1 LEIKMK
7 QIQIRCKGTSALS
20 LDSFQNFQGNL
31 KELREPE
38 YKKLRR
44 SIEKY
49 GFRFPIFVWGNM
61 ILDGHQRILVLKK
74 MISDGWSIDPLPV
87 IEIEAENEKEAKHLL
102 LLISSRYGHITD
114 DGLYEFIMTSELNF
128 DELKE
133 EIDLPEIDFKQFEQ
147 SYFSEE
153 PKDAEPQIDRAEELN
168 KKWQVKMGDLWQIG
182 EHRLLCGD
190 SIKTEDVG
198 RVMGGLKADCTV
210 TDPPYGVGIDYEK
223 FEDTLQNVRNLIA
236 GFIPLVLEHLPAAIV
251 SGVVAMWEY
260 PRPEWVGTWVHPS
273 AMGCG
278 PWGFNG
284 NNPILYYGKDPYLK
298 AGKGSRPDSIV
309 MATDRQGITGHPTP
323 KPLKVWEWLIE
334 RMSVD
339 QGQTV
344 FEPFGGSG
352 TGFVACQNLNRK
364 CRGIE
369 ISPAYC
375 AVILQRMEDAF
386 GLTGVRI

>member
-1 LEIKMK
+1 MNIK
-7 QIQIRCKGTSALS
+7 QIQIRCKGTSALP
-20 LDSFQNFQGNL
+20 LDSFQNLQGNL
-31 KELREPE
+31 KELRESE

-74 MISDGWSIDPLPV
+74 MISEGWSIGPIPI
-87 IEIEAENEKEAKHLL
+87 IEIEAENEREAKRLL

-133 EIDLPEIDFKQFEQ
+133 EIDLPGIDFKQFEQ
-147 SYFSEE
+147 NYFSEE
-153 PKDAEPQIDRAEELN
+153 LKDAEPQIDRAEELN
-168 KKWQVKMGDLWQIG
+168 KKWQVKTGDLWQIG

-190 SIKTEDVG
+190 STKAEDVE
-198 RVMGGLKADCTV
+198 RVMGGEKADCTV
-210 TDPPYGVGIDYEK
+210 TDPPYGVGVNYES
-223 FEDTLQNVRNLIA
+223 FDDTPENVKKLIK
-236 GFIPLVLEHLPAAIV
+236 GFMPFILNNLPAAV
-251 SGVVAMWEY
+251 VTGVMNLWDY
-260 PRPEWVGTWVHPS
+260 PRPKWIGTWVHPA
-273 AMGCG
+273 AMAPG

-284 NNPILYYGKDPYLK
+284 NNPILYYGGDPYLK
-298 AGKGSRPDSIV
+298 AGKGSRPDSVV
-309 MATDRQGITGHPTP
+309 MASDREGADGHPTP

-334 RMSVD
+334 RMTPEKN
-339 QGQTV
+339 QTV

-375 AVILQRMEDAF
+375 AVILERMATAF
-386 GLTGVRI
+386 PGIEIKRI